1 MKGSKY
7 TLLKAEDNL
16 SNKQKQKLK
25 QVKEA
30 SPLIGIMHEL
40 KEEFRFLFE
49 PSQNLGEGTLELIDW
64 LKKAQPYYKKSVG
77 TIKRWL
83 AEIVGYFEQKT
94 TNGIVERINNKLK
107 LLKRWGFG
115 WRNFINFKIRAL
127 LLWHFPN
134 NCAAVSTE
142 KPCADCSHCSCF
154 CGDFCGSTGINCHNF
169 SITPG

>member
-1 MKGSKY
+1 LKGSKY

-30 SPLIGIMHEL
+30 SPLIGIMQEL
-40 KEEFRFLFE
+40 KEELRFLFE

-83 AEIVGYFEQKT
+83 AEIVGYFEQRT
-94 TNGIVERINNKLK
+94 TNGIVEGINNKLK
-107 LLKRWGFG
+107 LLKRCGFG
-115 WRNFINFKIRAL
+115 LRNFINFKIRAL

-134 NCAAVSTE
+134 NLAQ
-142 KPCADCSHCSCF
+142 
-154 CGDFCGSTGINCHNF
+154 
-169 SITPG
+169 